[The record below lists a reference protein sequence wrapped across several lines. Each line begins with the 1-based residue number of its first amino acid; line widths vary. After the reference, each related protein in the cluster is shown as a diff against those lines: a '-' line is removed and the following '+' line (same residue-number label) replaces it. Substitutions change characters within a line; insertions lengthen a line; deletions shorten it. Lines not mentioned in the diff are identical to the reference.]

1 MRAVMAPLLSTGQGV
16 LTAPATLVTD
26 VARSAMVGQPPEA
39 SLPVLALGEWRVEV
53 FLRRW
58 VDATSDV
65 RGLST
70 SRGSRTVSGI
80 TRRTEAGT
88 VTIELL
94 NRARQWDPTQ
104 NTDWYTGV
112 PLRITVSNGSAMVP
126 VFTGRVVDIE
136 LQWRSYGL
144 DPMVTVTAADAVSV
158 LSQMDLAAV
167 AAVGAG
173 ETASARITRI
183 LDAAGWPVGDR
194 DISGGG
200 VALAATTLEGSVW
213 DQVGTVVDAEVGD
226 CWVRADGVVA
236 FRTFAQAL
244 NGASS
249 MSFADDGTGTAYAD
263 VQMVYS
269 DEQLINRVIYALAG
283 SPTIT
288 TLSDTGSA
296 GKYTSGLYSTLN
308 VTDLPFSTQALA
320 DAWAQLAL
328 YIGAE
333 PELRVDTVTLLPRG
347 NTAMI
352 ATLLAL
358 EIASKVTVVINP
370 MGGGTITQS
379 CWVRGISH
387 EVTADGVWRCTL
399 SLQSAA
405 RYAYL
410 TFDDAVLGLLD
421 QWAFAPGIAQTFT
434 GGRYVA
440 VAGTAVAV
448 ADINQLA
455 DQMVMVFD
463 TVAAASAAIPSPTA
477 GMQVQI
483 TSPFERRFWNGSSWF
498 RA

>member
-1 MRAVMAPLLSTGQGV
+1 MRAVMAPLLSTGGGV
-16 LTAPATLVTD
+16 QTAPATIVTD
-26 VARSAMVGQPPEA
+26 VARSAIVGQPPEA
-39 SLPVLALGEWRVEV
+39 SLPVLALGEWRVEL

-65 RGLST
+65 RGVST
-70 SRGSRTVSGI
+70 SRGSRSVSGI

-88 VTIELL
+88 VTVELL
-94 NRARQWDPTQ
+94 NRARQWDPTA
-104 NTDWYTGV
+104 NTDFYTGV
-112 PLRITVSNGSAMVP
+112 PLRLTVSNGSAMVP

-136 LQWRSYGL
+136 LQWRSYGM
-144 DPMVTVTAADAVSV
+144 DPVVTVTAADAVSV

-167 AAVGAG
+167 VAVGAG

-249 MSFADDGTGTAYAD
+249 MTFADDGTGVAYAD
-263 VQMVYS
+263 VAMVY
-269 DEQLINRVIYALAG
+269 DDQQLINRVIYGLAG
-283 SPTIT
+283 SSLVTTI
-288 TLSDTGSA
+288 SDTGSA
-296 GKYTSGLYSTLN
+296 GKYTAGLFSTL
-308 VTDLPFSTQALA
+308 VSTELPFSTQTSA

-328 YIGAE
+328 YIGAD

-358 EIASKVTVVINP
+358 EIASKVTVIINP

-399 SLQSAA
+399 SLQSGS
-405 RYAYL
+405 RYRYFTL
-410 TFDDAVLGLLD
+410 DDVVLGLLD
-421 QWAFAPGIAQTFT
+421 SWALAEGAGTWS
-434 GGRYVA
+434 GGRWTTT
-440 VAGTAVAV
+440 AGQVPTRTEW
-448 ADINQLA
+448 NRLA
-455 DQMVMVFD
+455 DQMVMVFPSLA
-463 TVAAASAAIPSPTA
+463 VAQSVITSPTT

-483 TSPFERRFWNGSSWF
+483 VTPFERRYWNGSSW
-498 RA
+498 AKA

>member
-1 MRAVMAPLLSTGQGV
+1 
-16 LTAPATLVTD
+16 
-26 VARSAMVGQPPEA
+26 VARSAIVGQPPEA
-39 SLPVLALGEWRVEV
+39 SLPVLALGEWRVEL

-58 VDATSDV
+58 VDATADV
-65 RGLST
+65 RGVST

-88 VTIELL
+88 VTVELL
-94 NRARQWDPTQ
+94 NRARQWDPTA
-104 NTDWYTGV
+104 NTDFYTGV
-112 PLRITVSNGSAMVP
+112 PLRLTVSNGSAMVP

-136 LQWRSYGL
+136 LQWRSYGM
-144 DPMVTVTAADAVSV
+144 DPVVTVTAADAVSV

-173 ETASARITRI
+173 ETASERITRI
-183 LDAAGWPVGDR
+183 LDAAGWLVGDR

-236 FRTFAQAL
+236 FRTFAEAL

-249 MSFADDGTGTAYAD
+249 MTFADDGTGVAYAD
-263 VQMVYS
+263 VAMVYD
-269 DEQLINRVIYALAG
+269 DEQLLNRVIYALAG
-283 SPTIT
+283 SPTVT

-296 GKYTSGLYSTLN
+296 GKYTAGLFATLTA
-308 VTDLPFSTQALA
+308 TDLPFSTQASA

-328 YIGAE
+328 YIGAD

-347 NTAMI
+347 DTSMI
-352 ATLLAL
+352 AALLAL
-358 EIASKVTVVINP
+358 EIASKVTVIINP

-387 EVTADGVWRCTL
+387 EVTADRVWRCTL
-399 SLQSAA
+399 SLQSGS
-405 RYAYL
+405 RYRYFTL
-410 TFDDAVLGLLD
+410 DDVVLGQLD
-421 QWAFAPGIAQTFT
+421 SWALAEGVGAWS
-434 GGRYVA
+434 GGRWTTT
-440 VAGTAVAV
+440 AGQVPTRTEW
-448 ADINQLA
+448 NRLA
-455 DQMVMVFD
+455 DQMVMVFPSLA
-463 TVAAASAAIPSPTA
+463 VAQSVITSPTV

-483 TSPFERRFWNGSSWF
+483 VTPFERRYWNGSSW
-498 RA
+498 AKA

>member
-16 LTAPATLVTD
+16 LTPPATLVADATK
-26 VARSAMVGQPPEA
+26 SAIVGQPPEA
-39 SLPVLALGEWRVEV
+39 SLPVLALGEWRIEF

-58 VDATSDV
+58 VDATGDV
-65 RGLST
+65 RGVST
-70 SRGSRTVSGI
+70 SRGSRSASGV

-94 NRARQWDPTQ
+94 NRARQWDPTV

-112 PLRITVSNGSAMVP
+112 PVRLTVSNGSAMVP

-136 LQWRSYGL
+136 LQWRSYGM
-144 DPMVTVTAADAVSV
+144 DPVVTVTCADAVSV
-158 LSQMDLAAV
+158 LSQMELAAV
-167 AAVGAG
+167 TAVGAG

-200 VALAATTLEGSVW
+200 VALAATTLQGSVW
-213 DQVGTVVDAEVGD
+213 DQVGQVIDAEIGD

-249 MSFADDGTGTAYAD
+249 MTFADDGTGVAFAD
-263 VQMVYS
+263 VNMVYD
-269 DEQLINRVIYALAG
+269 DEQLLNRVIYALAG
-283 SPTIT
+283 SSTVT

-296 GKYTSGLYSTLN
+296 GKYTNGLYSTLT
-308 VTDLPFSTQALA
+308 VTDLPFATQALA
-320 DAWAQLAL
+320 DSWAQLVL
-328 YIGAE
+328 YVGAD
-333 PELRVDTVTLLPRG
+333 PELRVDTITLLPRG

-352 ATLLAL
+352 AALLAL
-358 EIASKVTVVINP
+358 DIASKVTVIINP

-405 RYAYL
+405 RYQFL
-410 TFDDAVLGLLD
+410 TLNDAVLGQLD
-421 QWAFAPGIAQTFT
+421 RWSLTDAGGTFT
-434 GGRYVA
+434 GGRLVA
-440 VAGTAVAV
+440 VAGQAIARS
-448 ADINQLA
+448 DLNRLA
-455 DQMVMVFD
+455 DQMVMVFP
-463 TVAAASAAIPSPTA
+463 TLSAASAAIPSPTV

-483 TSPFERRFWNGSSWF
+483 TSPFERRYWNGTSWA

>member
-1 MRAVMAPLLSTGQGV
+1 MRAVMAPKLSTGQGV
-16 LTAPATLVTD
+16 LTAPATLAAD
-26 VARSAMVGQPPEA
+26 VARSAIVGQPPEA
-39 SLPVLALGEWRVEV
+39 SLPVLALGEWRVEL

-58 VDATSDV
+58 VDATADV
-65 RGLST
+65 RGVST
-70 SRGSRTVSGI
+70 SRGSRSVSGV

-88 VTIELL
+88 VTVELL
-94 NRARQWDPTQ
+94 NRARQWDPTA
-104 NTDWYTGV
+104 NTDFYTGV
-112 PLRITVSNGSAMVP
+112 PLRLTVSNGSAMVP

-136 LQWRSYGL
+136 LQWRSYGM
-144 DPMVTVTAADAVSV
+144 DPVVTVTAADAVSV

-183 LDAAGWPVGDR
+183 LDAAGWLVGDR

-236 FRTFAQAL
+236 FRTFAEAL

-249 MSFADDGTGTAYAD
+249 MTFADDGTGVAYAD
-263 VQMVYS
+263 VAMVYD
-269 DEQLINRVIYALAG
+269 DEQLLNRVIYALAG

-296 GKYTSGLYSTLN
+296 GKYTGGLYSTLTA
-308 VTDLPFSTQALA
+308 TDLPFSTQASA

-328 YIGAE
+328 YIGAD

-347 NTAMI
+347 DTSMI
-352 ATLLAL
+352 AALLAL
-358 EIASKVTVVINP
+358 EIASKVTVIINP
-370 MGGGTITQS
+370 MGGGTIAQS

-387 EVTADGVWRCTL
+387 EVTADRVWRCTL
-399 SLQSAA
+399 SLQSGS
-405 RYAYL
+405 RYRYFTL
-410 TFDDAVLGLLD
+410 DDVVLGQLD
-421 QWAFAPGIAQTFT
+421 SWALAEGAGTWS
-434 GGRYVA
+434 GGRWTTT
-440 VAGTAVAV
+440 AGQVPTRTEW
-448 ADINQLA
+448 NRLA
-455 DQMVMVFD
+455 DQMVMVFPSLA
-463 TVAAASAAIPSPTA
+463 VAQSVITSPTV

-483 TSPFERRFWNGSSWF
+483 VTPFERRYWNGSSWIK
-498 RA
+498 A

>member
-1 MRAVMAPLLSTGQGV
+1 MRAVMAPKLSTGQGV
-16 LTAPATLVTD
+16 LTAPATLVAD
-26 VARSAMVGQPPEA
+26 VARSAIVGQPPEA
-39 SLPVLALGEWRVEV
+39 SLPVLALGEWRVEL

-58 VDATSDV
+58 VDATADV
-65 RGLST
+65 RGVST

-88 VTIELL
+88 VTVELL
-94 NRARQWDPTQ
+94 NRARQWDPTA
-104 NTDWYTGV
+104 NTDFYTGV
-112 PLRITVSNGSAMVP
+112 PLRLTVSNGSAMVP

-136 LQWRSYGL
+136 LQWRSYGM
-144 DPMVTVTAADAVSV
+144 DPVVTVTAADAVSV

-173 ETASARITRI
+173 ETASERITRI
-183 LDAAGWPVGDR
+183 LDAAGWLVGDR

-236 FRTFAQAL
+236 FRTFAEAL

-249 MSFADDGTGTAYAD
+249 MTFADDGTGVAYAD
-263 VQMVYS
+263 VAMVYD
-269 DEQLINRVIYALAG
+269 DEQLLNRVIYALAG
-283 SPTIT
+283 SPTVT

-296 GKYTSGLYSTLN
+296 GKYTAGLFATLTA
-308 VTDLPFSTQALA
+308 TDLPFSTQASA

-328 YIGAE
+328 YIGAD

-347 NTAMI
+347 DTSMI
-352 ATLLAL
+352 AALLAL
-358 EIASKVTVVINP
+358 EIASKVTVIINP

-387 EVTADGVWRCTL
+387 EVTADRVWRCTL
-399 SLQSAA
+399 SLQSGS
-405 RYAYL
+405 RYRYFTL
-410 TFDDAVLGLLD
+410 DDVVLGQLD
-421 QWAFAPGIAQTFT
+421 SWALAEGVGAWS
-434 GGRYVA
+434 GGRWTTT
-440 VAGTAVAV
+440 AGQVPTRTEW
-448 ADINQLA
+448 NRLA
-455 DQMVMVFD
+455 DQMVMVFPSLA
-463 TVAAASAAIPSPTA
+463 VAQSVITSPTV

-483 TSPFERRFWNGSSWF
+483 VTPFERRYWNGSSW
-498 RA
+498 AKA

>member
-1 MRAVMAPLLSTGQGV
+1 MRAVMAPKLSTGQGV
-16 LTAPATLVTD
+16 LTAPATLAAD
-26 VARSAMVGQPPEA
+26 VARSAIVSQPEEA
-39 SLPVLALGEWRVEV
+39 SLPVLALGEWRVEL

-58 VDATSDV
+58 VDATADV
-65 RGLST
+65 RGVST

-88 VTIELL
+88 VTVELL
-94 NRARQWDPTQ
+94 NRARQWDPTA
-104 NTDWYTGV
+104 NTDFYTGV
-112 PLRITVSNGSAMVP
+112 PLRLTVSNGSAMVP

-136 LQWRSYGL
+136 LQWRSYGM
-144 DPMVTVTAADAVSV
+144 DPVVTVTAADAVSV

-167 AAVGAG
+167 TAVGAG

-236 FRTFAQAL
+236 FRTFAEAL
-244 NGASS
+244 NGASA
-249 MSFADDGTGTAYAD
+249 MTFADDGTGVAYAD
-263 VQMVYS
+263 VAMVYD
-269 DEQLINRVIYALAG
+269 DEQLLNRVIYALAG
-283 SPTIT
+283 SPTVT

-296 GKYTSGLYSTLN
+296 GKYTGGLFATLTA
-308 VTDLPFSTQALA
+308 TDLPFSTQASA

-328 YIGAE
+328 YIGAD

-347 NTAMI
+347 DTSMVA
-352 ATLLAL
+352 ALLAL
-358 EIASKVTVVINP
+358 EIASKVTVIINP

-387 EVTADGVWRCTL
+387 EVTADRVWRCTL
-399 SLQSAA
+399 SLQSGS
-405 RYAYL
+405 RYRYFTL
-410 TFDDAVLGLLD
+410 DDVVLGQLD
-421 QWAFAPGIAQTFT
+421 SWALAEGAGTWS
-434 GGRYVA
+434 GGRWVTT
-440 VAGTAVAV
+440 AGQVPTRTEW
-448 ADINQLA
+448 NRLA
-455 DQMVMVFD
+455 DQMVMVFPSLA
-463 TVAAASAAIPSPTA
+463 VAQSVITSPTV

-483 TSPFERRFWNGSSWF
+483 VTPFERRYWNGSSW
-498 RA
+498 AKA

>member
-1 MRAVMAPLLSTGQGV
+1 MRAVMAPKLSTGQGV
-16 LTAPATLVTD
+16 LTAPATLVAD
-26 VARSAMVGQPPEA
+26 VARSAIVSQPPEA
-39 SLPVLALGEWRVEV
+39 SLPVLALGEWRVEL

-58 VDATSDV
+58 VDATADV
-65 RGLST
+65 RGVST

-88 VTIELL
+88 VTVELL
-94 NRARQWDPTQ
+94 NRARQWDPTA
-104 NTDWYTGV
+104 NTDFYTGV
-112 PLRITVSNGSAMVP
+112 PLRLTVSNGSAMVP

-136 LQWRSYGL
+136 LQWRSYGM
-144 DPMVTVTAADAVSV
+144 DPVVTVTAADAVSV

-173 ETASARITRI
+173 ETASERITRI
-183 LDAAGWPVGDR
+183 LDAAGWLVGDR

-236 FRTFAQAL
+236 FRTFAEAL

-249 MSFADDGTGTAYAD
+249 MTFADDGTGVAYAD
-263 VQMVYS
+263 VAMVYD
-269 DEQLINRVIYALAG
+269 DEQLLNRVIYALAG
-283 SPTIT
+283 SPTVT

-296 GKYTSGLYSTLN
+296 GKYTAGLFATLTA
-308 VTDLPFSTQALA
+308 TDLPFSTQASA

-328 YIGAE
+328 YIGAD

-347 NTAMI
+347 DTSMI
-352 ATLLAL
+352 AALLAL
-358 EIASKVTVVINP
+358 EIASKVTVIINP

-387 EVTADGVWRCTL
+387 EVTADRVWRCTL
-399 SLQSAA
+399 SLQSGS
-405 RYAYL
+405 RYRYFTL
-410 TFDDAVLGLLD
+410 DDVVLGQLD
-421 QWAFAPGIAQTFT
+421 SWALAEGAGTWS
-434 GGRYVA
+434 GGRWTTT
-440 VAGTAVAV
+440 AGQVPTRTEW
-448 ADINQLA
+448 NRLA
-455 DQMVMVFD
+455 DQMVMVFPSLA
-463 TVAAASAAIPSPTA
+463 VAQSVITSPTV

-483 TSPFERRFWNGSSWF
+483 VTPFERRYWNGSSW
-498 RA
+498 AKA